1 MAQTFISYSQ
11 TTAEVVESSFP
22 ISPVPHGTNKIRE
35 GGSYIITFVVVG
47 ADYDPMGV
55 LLESLGESEEESM
68 DSSPDLVKNTCISPI
83 EKTPAGE
90 ATRSH

>member
-1 MAQTFISYSQ
+1 M
-11 TTAEVVESSFP
+11 
-22 ISPVPHGTNKIRE
+22 
-35 GGSYIITFVVVG
+35 VVG

-83 EKTPAGE
+83 EETPAGE
-90 ATRSH
+90 APVV